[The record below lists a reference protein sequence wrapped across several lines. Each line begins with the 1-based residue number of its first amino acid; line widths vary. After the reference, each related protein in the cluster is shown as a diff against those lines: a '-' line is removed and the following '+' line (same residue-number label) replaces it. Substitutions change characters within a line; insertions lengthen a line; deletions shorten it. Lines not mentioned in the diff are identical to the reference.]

1 MASAKA
7 GNGNGSNGSMIP
19 LASAATV
26 IMLLLQSLSW
36 LGWSVTNASLE
47 RLEKR
52 IQLVEMQFM
61 RVREHEEF
69 TKRLDAQITKIEAR
83 MGVTATREEL
93 DTRLGINSNSI
104 IQVRNEV
111 DGLKRDLGQ
120 TYPLKEVLGSLG
132 ARLDRMEQWSRA
144 PPPSA
149 QRSGIP

>member
-1 MASAKA
+1 
-7 GNGNGSNGSMIP
+7 
-19 LASAATV
+19 
-26 IMLLLQSLSW
+26 MLLLQSLSY

-52 IQLVEMQFM
+52 IQLVETQFM

-69 TKRLDAQITKIEAR
+69 TKRLDSQITKIELR

-93 DTRLGINSNSI
+93 DNRLGINSNSI

-120 TYPLKEVLGSLG
+120 TYPLKEVLGNIS
-132 ARLDRMEQWSRA
+132 ARIDRMEQWSRA
-144 PPPSA
+144 PPPH
-149 QRSGIP
+149 QLKQ